1 MGRKNSE
8 TSTSAS
14 DQSPPRKARR
24 TSFHKSSSSKS
35 SSTAQSALGPV
46 QQSTQSEKRIESTQ
60 ASGWTSTIALDQS
73 DIQRASIPSFAT
85 VERSAKPGQY
95 SLHEKKLRNL
105 LPAPPP
111 PRAPSPGPPK
121 EDIFIDENGRHKIR
135 IPRRYPLASRN
146 DPVSSLADP
155 TTAPPPQQP
164 SNTPTTCSQPLPLQ
178 FDPSQCVWLA
188 LRDVAFVKDENIKL
202 SMEDLCAL
210 LRFRYAGMDARMKGV
225 DEGQV
230 LAMREFVRE
239 RGKQMYETKFPQFIK
254 KEMEGDL
261 RSMRDAGE

>member
-46 QQSTQSEKRIESTQ
+46 QQSTQSEKRTESTQ
-60 ASGWTSTIALDQS
+60 ASGWTSTIALNQS
-73 DIQRASIPSFAT
+73 DIQRASISSFAT

-105 LPAPPP
+105 MPALP
-111 PRAPSPGPPK
+111 PRAPSPGPPE
-121 EDIFIDENGRHKIR
+121 EDIFIDENGRRKIR
-135 IPRRYPLASRN
+135 IPRCYPLASRN

-164 SNTPTTCSQPLPLQ
+164 SNIPTTCSQPLPLQ

-188 LRDVAFVKDENIKL
+188 LRDVAFVNDENIKL

-210 LRFRYAGMDARMKGV
+210 LRFRYAGMDARMKEV
-225 DEGQV
+225 NEGQV
-230 LAMREFVRE
+230 LAMREFIRE
-239 RGKQMYETKFPQFIK
+239 RGKQMYEPKFPRFIRE
-254 KEMEGDL
+254 EMERDL